1 MSRNLRIAHLPLLT
15 NPYGSVRHDL
25 HNPKV
30 AGRVSAEDKA
40 FLKQLFPFIPNLDDI
55 IISRLYH
62 NFCLELRAAVPVGTD
77 PAYTGAG
84 DPLYVTLSDILA
96 RCTPRGSL
104 PGIQQPN
111 PTPRTPAGEPDEL
124 REALRVLE
132 DVGPNPESRDAGSSD
147 ETEEDE
153 EQCGSGGGTV
163 EGVVGVDPE
172 LSNLFNLLKS

>member
-1 MSRNLRIAHLPLLT
+1 MSRNLRISHLPLLK
-15 NPYGSVRHDL
+15 NPYGEVRHDL

-30 AGRVSAEDKA
+30 AGRVSAEDKI

-62 NFCLELRAAVPVGTD
+62 NFCLELRASIPVGTD
-77 PAYTGAG
+77 PAYTGAS

-96 RCTPRGSL
+96 RCTPRGSVSSL
-104 PGIQQPN
+104 EQSDSAARAS
-111 PTPRTPAGEPDEL
+111 TGEPHEL

-132 DVGPNPESRDAGSSD
+132 DVGTNAEGRNAGNAD
-147 ETEEDE
+147 ETEEAE

-163 EGVVGVDPE
+163 EGVVGVDAE